1 MAISPGGR
9 PADASGLGKPGSARG
24 LSDYTREIA
33 NALIRKGMPKS
44 KAIAIARASEAKRFS
59 HSKNPA
65 IAAAAVAAVAQDH
78 VLDHRKRG
86 RRDLSNATITVPAFD
101 AIDRP
106 RQSGRSPYATIVLGD
121 IDLDWA
127 QWNQEHQGQQQPP
140 AQPDLLNAQT
150 HNNIAAFQKAHGLPV
165 TGQLDPHTVTWLNDP
180 KNSAAAT
187 KAAAGAA
194 SKSAK
199 AAKAAA
205 KKALAAKT
213 KADKAAAGVAAKE
226 AKANV
231 TAANKRASDAA
242 KATAAQ
248 KTAATN
254 AGTAA
259 VKKGKAATAS
269 LSVPIVGSQDG
280 ARMTNVRAL
289 NLENLKRAQKKRAK
303 KK

>member
-9 PADASGLGKPGSARG
+9 PADASGLGKPGSPRG

-65 IAAAAVAAVAQDH
+65 IATAAVAAVAQDH
-78 VLDHRKRG
+78 VLDHRKKG
-86 RRDLSNATITVPAFD
+86 RRDLSNATITVPAF
-101 AIDRP
+101 
-106 RQSGRSPYATIVLGD
+106 STILVGGGGGVSNPLFASTV
-121 IDLDWA
+121 DLDWA

-180 KNSAAAT
+180 KNSAAARAAATGAAKKTAATQT
-187 KAAAGAA
+187 KAAKKAA
-194 SKSAK
+194 AAAKKATAAQAAEAKKSASAQAK
-199 AAKAAA
+199 AAKAQ
-205 KKALAAKT
+205 
-213 KADKAAAGVAAKE
+213 
-226 AKANV
+226 V
-231 TAANKRASDAA
+231 TATKN
-242 KATAAQ
+242 AQ
-248 KTAATN
+248 
-254 AGTAA
+254 TAA
-259 VKKGKAATAS
+259 VSNGKNSLAAGKRATAS
-269 LSVPIVGSQDG
+269 LSVPIIGNQDG

-289 NLENLKRAQKKRAK
+289 NLKNLKRAQKKRTK